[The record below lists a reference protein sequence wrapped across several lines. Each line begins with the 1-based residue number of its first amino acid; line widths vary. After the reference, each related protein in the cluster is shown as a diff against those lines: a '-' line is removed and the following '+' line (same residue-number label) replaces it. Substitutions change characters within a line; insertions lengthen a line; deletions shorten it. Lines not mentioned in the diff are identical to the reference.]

1 MCPNGESEIPDVV
14 AQTLLKLKVAKPR
27 HVAREFGRGW
37 GETER
42 QRGGGRCVWA
52 MKVKNLKRG
61 LWTDMLPREI
71 LRSVDCLV
79 QIQ

>member
-1 MCPNGESEIPDVV
+1 MTVSNGQLSWKMCPNGESEIPDVV

-42 QRGGGRCVWA
+42 QRGGGGGA
-52 MKVKNLKRG
+52 FG
-61 LWTDMLPREI
+61 
-71 LRSVDCLV
+71 
-79 QIQ
+79 Q